1 MKPFLKYRGGKSKE
15 IKFFQHHIPKNFHTY
30 FEPFLGGGAVYFHLE
45 HPKSV
50 INDIN
55 TKLINTYREI
65 KNKYPLVRQQLDE
78 LQAIYEANQL
88 EYETLKKRASSQDEY
103 IENKNEALYYQMR
116 EYFNYPTDE
125 WLDSVVY
132 FFINKTSYSGMIRY
146 NSQGEYNVPFGRYKN
161 FNTKVLTDKHYRL
174 LSTTEIYNE
183 DYTTI
188 FDMAK
193 PNDFMFLDPPYDC
206 VFTDYGNEI
215 FTGDFGEEEHRKLAE
230 DFKNLDCMALMIIS
244 KTSLTVE
251 LYNQYKV
258 DEYHKSYAVNSRN
271 RFKNEAKHLIIRNY
285 DPAKV
290 TPNLLK
296 AKVRDA

>member
-15 IKFFQHHIPKNFHTY
+15 IKFFAHHIPKSFDTY
-30 FEPFLGGGAVYFHLE
+30 YEPFVGGGAVYFHLE

-55 TKLINTYREI
+55 SKLIKTYREI
-65 KNKYPLVRQQLDE
+65 KEQYPLVRKQLDE
-78 LQAIYEANQL
+78 LQAIYEANQA
-88 EYETLKKRASSQDEY
+88 EYERLKKEAVEPDIY

-116 EYFNYPTDE
+116 DYFNYPTEE
-125 WLDSVVY
+125 WLESVVY

-161 FNTKVLTDKHYRL
+161 FNTKLLTEAHHKL

-183 DYTTI
+183 DFSKI
-188 FDMAK
+188 FNMASSH
-193 PNDFMFLDPPYDC
+193 DFMFLDPPYDC
-206 VFTDYGNEI
+206 VFTDYGNEV
-215 FTGDFGEEEHRKLAE
+215 FTGDFDEMEHRKLAE

-244 KTSLTVE
+244 KTPLTME
-251 LYNQYKV
+251 LYGKYVV
-258 DEYHKSYAVNSRN
+258 DEYHKSYAVNIRN

-290 TPNLLK
+290 
-296 AKVRDA
+296 AKRTEKCSVNFS